1 MPNLEKR
8 ADCINLLL
16 SKASKYML
24 APSSRCVF
32 SSLPLIGCSSLP
44 IVSSVKNHS
53 TSLFPPSF
61 PPFRPSIFLF
71 FYLANSQRP
80 TANSR
85 PPDAPSLRLSLPHI
99 RSSDPILILYS
110 SYTHPILILY
120 SSFTCPIHSRIPALP
135 HSRAPAFPHSIPAI
149 LSVAMSVSPFG
160 TFVVICWVSVGRI
173 TDRHTNQESNK

>member
-32 SSLPLIGCSSLP
+32 SSLPLIGCSGLP

-110 SYTHPILILY
+110 SYTDPLLVLY
-120 SSFTCPIHSRIPALP
+120 IPVSPHSRIPALP
-135 HSRAPAFPHSIPAI
+135 HSPIPFLPFCQSPCQCRRLAR
-149 LSVAMSVSPFG
+149 LLLYVGCRSV
-160 TFVVICWVSVGRI
+160 
-173 TDRHTNQESNK
+173 E

>member
-32 SSLPLIGCSSLP
+32 SSLPLIGCSVLP

-53 TSLFPPSF
+53 TSLFPSAPQSF
-61 PPFRPSIFLF
+61 FFSTWPIANGQQPTAALPTLRPSGCHF
-71 FYLANSQRP
+71 P
-80 TANSR
+80 TSV
-85 PPDAPSLRLSLPHI
+85 H
-99 RSSDPILILYS
+99 LILYS

-120 SSFTCPIHSRIPALP
+120 LSYTFPYPRTPALP
-135 HSRAPAFPHSIPAI
+135 HSPIPFLPFCQSPCQCRRLAR
-149 LSVAMSVSPFG
+149 LLLYVGCRSV
-160 TFVVICWVSVGRI
+160 
-173 TDRHTNQESNK
+173 E

>member
-32 SSLPLIGCSSLP
+32 SSLPLIGCSGLP

-120 SSFTCPIHSRIPALP
+120 LSYTFPYPRTPAFPRSRIPP
-135 HSRAPAFPHSIPAI
+135 FHSCHFVSRHV
-149 LSVAMSVSPFG
+149 SVAVWHVCCYMLG
-160 TFVVICWVSVGRI
+160 VGR
-173 TDRHTNQESNK
+173 SNNRPTHQSRVKQIKH

>member
-1 MPNLEKR
+1 MTNLEKR

-32 SSLPLIGCSSLP
+32 SSLPLIGCSGLP

-53 TSLFPPSF
+53 TSLFSPSF

-110 SYTHPILILY
+110 SYTDPLLVLY
-120 SSFTCPIHSRIPALP
+120 IPVSP